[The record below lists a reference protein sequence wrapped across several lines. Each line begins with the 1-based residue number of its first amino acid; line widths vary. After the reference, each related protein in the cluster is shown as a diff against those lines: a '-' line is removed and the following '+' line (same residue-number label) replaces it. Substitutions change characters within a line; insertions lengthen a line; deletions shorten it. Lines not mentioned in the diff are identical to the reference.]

1 MTKKLRMA
9 ALLLSAAL
17 FSQPATA
24 EDGADAG
31 APGAGDPER
40 GRVLADS
47 CLGCHGIE
55 GNMTTY
61 PPYHVPRLGGQ
72 NANYIVKALK
82 GYASD
87 DRAHEGMHAQAADL
101 SEQNLRDIAA
111 WFSGQA
117 TVEANADAT
126 PPESGIYCMSCHGVN
141 GVSITTEFPHL
152 AGQHADYMH
161 ETIRQYLEGERSD
174 ISMNA
179 FLNLLTDEQLD
190 ELVQYY
196 ASQPGLATAKR

>member
-1 MTKKLRMA
+1 VSINKKLQA
-9 ALLLSAAL
+9 AAFVLAAA
-17 FSQPATA
+17 FSSSLAAQ
-24 EDGADAG
+24 DA
-31 APGAGDPER
+31 PSAGDPER

-72 NANYIVKALK
+72 NANYIAKALK
-82 GYASD
+82 GYAAG
-87 DRAHEGMHAQAADL
+87 DREHDGMHAQAADL
-101 SEQNLRDIAA
+101 SDEDIRNIAA
-111 WFSGQA
+111 WFASQA
-117 TVEANADAT
+117 TVEANAEAT
-126 PPESGIYCMSCHGVN
+126 PPESGIYCVSCHGAN

-152 AGQHADYMH
+152 AGQHADYLH

-179 FLNLLTDEQLD
+179 FLNLLTDKQLD
-190 ELVQYY
+190 ELVQFY
-196 ASQPGLATAKR
+196 ADQPGLTTAQR

>member
-1 MTKKLRMA
+1 MSKKLQLAAFLVMA
-9 ALLLSAAL
+9 ALSSQLAA
-17 FSQPATA
+17 Q
-24 EDGADAG
+24 DA
-31 APGAGDPER
+31 PNAGDPER
-40 GRVLADS
+40 GRVLADA

-82 GYASD
+82 GYANSD
-87 DRAHEGMHAQAADL
+87 RKHDGMHAQAADL
-101 SEQNLRDIAA
+101 SDKDIRDIAA
-111 WFSGQA
+111 WFANQA
-117 TVEANADAT
+117 AVEADTKAT
-126 PPESGIYCMSCHGVN
+126 PPESGIYCVACHGAN

-161 ETIRQYLEGERSD
+161 ETIRQYLEGERAN

-190 ELVQYY
+190 ELVQFY
-196 ASQPGLATAKR
+196 ADQPGLATAQR